1 MRHTTFLKQSRMSS
15 RCSWTHTSNHCAPG
29 KERSKSSMAKHQ
41 HQTGYL
47 GPEAVASIN
56 FLKTRELMFTWQQD
70 DKIQSKVITNE
81 AAFLAFKEGH
91 QQDTGWLP
99 TGVLRA
105 GSNARGEWVVYT
117 ARAQMI
123 DIVTDKS
130 EKLKVP
136 IPATLFMGWGTRYYL
151 WAIPNKNVNNIENV
165 WRMFFGTPFNEHI
178 ASKKCKSFPHNV
190 LDLLRQ
196 LSQEGAATFPY
207 KELGKA
213 EMVSVDLCIDR
224 LLKYGAD

>member
-1 MRHTTFLKQSRMSS
+1 
-15 RCSWTHTSNHCAPG
+15 
-29 KERSKSSMAKHQ
+29 MAKNQ
-41 HQTGYL
+41 QPQQASYL
-47 GPEAVASIN
+47 GPEAVASIS

-70 DKIQSKVITNE
+70 DRIQSKLITNE

-123 DIVTDKS
+123 DIVTDKG
-130 EKLKVP
+130 EKLRVP
-136 IPATLFMGWGTRYYL
+136 IPATLFMGWGSRYYL
-151 WAIPNKNVNNIENV
+151 WALPNKKFNKKLAVYKAPFPNVYDNGRICWGSHKVPKVSVNNIERV
-165 WRMFFGTPFNEHI
+165 WQMFFGTAFNDHI
-178 ASKKCKSFPHNV
+178 ADKKCKCFPNSV
-190 LDLLRQ
+190 LDLLRK
-196 LSQEGAATFPY
+196 LSQEEATTFPF

-213 EMVSVDLCIDR
+213 DMASVDLCVDR